1 MPVKPRRSKVRQT
14 FSDDVVRHLLTGETG
29 HLKGGRDKWFHLLF
43 DHRERR
49 AAAWA
54 ALKDQLLPGWIKARP
69 GTRPWAWWMCE
80 AGQEPPESPEAQRA
94 WLAGR
99 GLLTPTEKRALGR

>member
-1 MPVKPRRSKVRQT
+1 MPTTRTRRSRARTTYSQA
-14 FSDDVVRHLLTGETG
+14 VVEHLLTGATKQ
-29 HLKGGRDKWFHLLF
+29 LVDRDKRFHLLF

-54 ALKDQLLPGWIKARP
+54 ALRGDILPAWVREHP
-69 GTRPWAWWMCE
+69 GTRPWAWWLVE

-94 WLAGR
+94 YLEAR
-99 GLLTPTEKRALGR
+99 GLLTPAEKRALAR